1 MPGSLAASVCKEAE
15 MRARDILMLAV
26 VAVQISSAAVAADPL
41 QGGIETKSVL
51 PSGGIGPGD
60 YSYPTFTPPQK
71 PVKAAPVKPIKPLNG
86 SARENVPIQ
95 QRPPMQMQ
103 VQQQAPMQMRI
114 QQVALPQ
121 GFMGAWRVQGQRQK
135 VEAMPEFQAGA
146 EQAFGLNTNN
156 TWNINGQP
164 GSYSMSNGD
173 MSTPIFVDKVQ
184 GGTAFIRYQHPVGK
198 TMAQEAIVLSLDQNG
213 AVFNGLE
220 RISIV
225 KEGLAQPRAKVTY
238 QLNGSRMR

>member
-1 MPGSLAASVCKEAE
+1 
-15 MRARDILMLAV
+15 MRARHMLMLAA
-26 VAVQISSAAVAADPL
+26 VAVQISSAAMADPL
-41 QGGIETKSVL
+41 QGGIETKQMVQ
-51 PSGGIGPGD
+51 PGGVGPGD

-71 PVKAAPVKPIKPLNG
+71 PVKAPPPPHTKPLN
-86 SARENVPIQ
+86 ATIRESVPI

-103 VQQQAPMQMRI
+103 VQQRAPI
-114 QQVALPQ
+114 QGGVVALPQ
-121 GFMGAWRVQGQRQK
+121 GFMGSWRVQGQRQK

-146 EQAFGLNTNN
+146 EQAFSLNTNN

-173 MSTPIFVDKVQ
+173 MSTPLWVDKVE

-198 TMAQEAIVLSLDQNG
+198 TMAQEAIVLSLVPGGVQ
-213 AVFNGLE
+213 FNGLE

-225 KEGLAQPRAKVTY
+225 KEGAQRAKVTY
-238 QLNGSRMR
+238 QLNGARMR

>member
-1 MPGSLAASVCKEAE
+1 
-15 MRARDILMLAV
+15 MRARNLLMLAA

-41 QGGIETKSVL
+41 QGGIEQKQMM
-51 PSGGIGPGD
+51 PSGGVGPGD
-60 YSYPTFTPPQK
+60 YQYPTFTPPVK
-71 PVKAAPVKPIKPLNG
+71 PVKAPTPPKTKPLNA
-86 SARENVPIQ
+86 SIHENVPI
-95 QRPPMQMQ
+95 QRPPMQMG
-103 VQQQAPMQMRI
+103 I
-114 QQVALPQ
+114 QQRVQPPIQGGVVALPQ

-146 EQAFGLNTNN
+146 EQAFSLNTNN

-173 MSTPIFVDKVQ
+173 MSTPLWVDKVE

-198 TMAQEAIVLSLDQNG
+198 TMAQEAIVLSLVPGG
-213 AVFNGLE
+213 ALFNGLE

-225 KEGLAQPRAKVTY
+225 KEGTQRAKVTY
-238 QLNGSRMR
+238 QLNGARMR

>member
-1 MPGSLAASVCKEAE
+1 
-15 MRARDILMLAV
+15 MRARHILMLAA
-26 VAVQISSAAVAADPL
+26 VAVQISSAAVSADPL
-41 QGGIETKSVL
+41 QGGIETKQIMQ
-51 PSGGIGPGD
+51 PGGVGPGD
-60 YSYPTFTPPQK
+60 YQYPTFHAPQK
-71 PVKAAPVKPIKPLNG
+71 PVKAVAPPPVKPLQGNLQQQI
-86 SARENVPIQ
+86 

-103 VQQQAPMQMRI
+103 VQQQAPIQMRI